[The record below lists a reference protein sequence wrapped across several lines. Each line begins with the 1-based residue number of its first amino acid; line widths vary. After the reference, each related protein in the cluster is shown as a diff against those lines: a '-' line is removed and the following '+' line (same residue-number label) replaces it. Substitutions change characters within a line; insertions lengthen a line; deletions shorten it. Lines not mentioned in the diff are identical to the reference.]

1 MENRKNVKA
10 LHLDGAGS
18 WVRTEATACEF
29 PLRIMLNGEHLV
41 TILCSPGDPEALA
54 AGFLASEGIIRAK
67 EEIRE
72 LTLDGESGV
81 VRIRT
86 AENKTEDGNIFR
98 ERFLTTG
105 CVRGVSFNSYDD
117 IDLKKKIFSDIHLT
131 REDVL
136 SLYHRFQEN
145 SDLYRET
152 HAVHSA
158 ALCDTKEILVFTE
171 DIGRHNAVDKIIG
184 RCILD
189 GIAFTDR
196 ILVISGRISAEI
208 IFKAA
213 GFNIPVLVSKSAPT
227 DRGVDLARKLG
238 ITLIGFV
245 YGCGMNVYAGE
256 ERIDTRRLLI

>member
-1 MENRKNVKA
+1 M
-10 LHLDGAGS
+10 
-18 WVRTEATACEF
+18 
-29 PLRIMLNGEHLV
+29 
-41 TILCSPGDPEALA
+41 
-54 AGFLASEGIIRAK
+54 GFLASEGIIRAK

-86 AENKTEDGNIFR
+86 TENKTEDGKFFK

-105 CVRGVSFNSYDD
+105 CGRGVSFSSYDD
-117 IDLKKKIFSDIHLT
+117 TALKKKIFSDIHLT

-145 SDLYRET
+145 SDLYQQT

-158 ALCDTKEILVFTE
+158 ALCDTKELLVFAE
-171 DIGRHNAVDKIIG
+171 DIGRHNAVDRIIG
-184 RCILD
+184 RCILE
-189 GIAFTDR
+189 GIPFTDR

-208 IFKAA
+208 IAKAA
-213 GFNIPVLVSKSAPT
+213 SFDIPVLISKSAPT
-227 DRGVDLARKLG
+227 DKGVDLARQAG

-256 ERIDTRRLLI
+256 ERIEAQGRLA